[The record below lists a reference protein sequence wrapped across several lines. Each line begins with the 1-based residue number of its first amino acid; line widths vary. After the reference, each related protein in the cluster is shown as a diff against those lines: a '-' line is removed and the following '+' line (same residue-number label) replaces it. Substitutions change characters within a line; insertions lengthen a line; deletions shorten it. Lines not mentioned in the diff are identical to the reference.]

1 MANTAADIDPTA
13 REWLTEPYKTIVKG
27 LTGIIAIVV
36 ALKAIVYEPNA
47 VPMFAHEEHAFRM
60 LAFAALTVWTTLTFG
75 VKRRGIATVT
85 VLIFAT
91 FVELILMPARGF
103 EVYTMASSNLG
114 IAIAYC
120 CMQLYWLSLRDRLK
134 TE

>member
-13 REWLTEPYKTIVKG
+13 REWLSEPYKTIVKG

-36 ALKAIVYEPNA
+36 ALKAIVYEPSA

-134 TE
+134 TD